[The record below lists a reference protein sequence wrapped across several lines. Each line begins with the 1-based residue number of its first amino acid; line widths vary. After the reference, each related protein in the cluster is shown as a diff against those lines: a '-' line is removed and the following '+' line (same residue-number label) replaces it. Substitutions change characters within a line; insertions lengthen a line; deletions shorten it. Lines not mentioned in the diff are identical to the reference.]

1 MGFFHDVRIALRSLL
16 RAPAFGITTVLIVG
30 LGIGM
35 TSGMVTVFRAVLLA
49 PLPVHDQE
57 RLVVPRL
64 VHGGGV
70 DAGIVAS
77 ELDLLQRESRTLR
90 SVGGTDERGAMVF
103 PMMDGDRPVVLAQAL
118 ATGNFFE
125 VLGVRPALGRFF
137 RPADDVRG
145 APPVMVISYRAWQ
158 REFGGDPGVIGRQIT
173 EPVFQWRY
181 RIIGVAPPGLDYP
194 LGVDYWVPA
203 EPLGGTVATL
213 VARLAPGVTRA
224 AAGAELRTLMQ
235 GSTRWSASPDQLV
248 RADVQPFVDAV
259 AGGVRPAL
267 VVLTAAVALLLLIA
281 CVNVGNLLLLRAASR
296 ARDLAV
302 RRALGASAGNLL
314 RHLLAESGMLAV
326 GGLALGLVIAVVILR
341 VLIVVGPAQ
350 LPRSEMITLAGAPIG
365 TAVAATLVA
374 FLLFGVV
381 PGVLATR
388 GQLAA
393 SLRLGGR
400 SGHLTR
406 GHRRLRHVLVG
417 AQVALALILLAGAG
431 LLTRSLARLE
441 GLDLGYRPEHLSII
455 ELAVPREVSR
465 SVLDQ
470 VQQRLRAV
478 PGVTGVT
485 PILVPPF
492 IGTNVRMRR
501 FAVEGQT
508 AQEVGRNAFV
518 AMESAG
524 EQYFTTL
531 DIPVLRGR
539 GFTESDWEEAPMV
552 AVVSQSVAQRFWP
565 GRDPIGQRIRF
576 EDDSVPR
583 TVIGIAGDVNFR
595 TLRESAP
602 TVYLPWRQTQMRG
615 GYLAARTRGDLSA
628 VSAAMRSAV
637 REVDARVT
645 MWRARPMD
653 DLLAVPMAQ
662 PRLNALLLSGF
673 SSIALVLAALGL
685 YGVMAS
691 LVREETRELGVRMA
705 LGATQGRVRGHVL
718 ERALVVCVGGT
729 LVGLAGVIATSRL
742 YTTLL
747 FEVAPA
753 DGTALGVACGLLL
766 SVTLVAAYLPA
777 RRATR
782 IDPALALRAE

>member
-35 TSGMVTVFRAVLLA
+35 ASGMVTVFRAVLLA

-90 SVGGTDERGAMVF
+90 SVGGADQRGAMVF

-235 GSTRWSASPDQLV
+235 GSPRWSASPDQLV

-326 GGLALGLVIAVVILR
+326 GGLVLGLVIAVVILR

-615 GYLAARTRGDLSA
+615 GYLAARTRGRPVGGVRCDAQCRSRGGCPGDDVA
-628 VSAAMRSAV
+628 RPTDGRPARCADGAASPERTAALRLQLDRTRAGCAGTV
-637 REVDARVT
+637 RRDGVAGARGDARA
-645 MWRARPMD
+645 WRAHGARSDSGSRARARARPCLGRLRWRHAGRSGGSNSHIPPLHD
-653 DLLAVPMAQ
+653 AV
-662 PRLNALLLSGF
+662 
-673 SSIALVLAALGL
+673 
-685 YGVMAS
+685 
-691 LVREETRELGVRMA
+691 
-705 LGATQGRVRGHVL
+705 VRGRPGRRN
-718 ERALVVCVGGT
+718 RAGRCV
-729 LVGLAGVIATSRL
+729 R
-742 YTTLL
+742 
-747 FEVAPA
+747 
-753 DGTALGVACGLLL
+753 
-766 SVTLVAAYLPA
+766 AAAFGYA
-777 RRATR
+777 RRRLSAGPSR
-782 IDPALALRAE
+782 HED